1 MGQHNRILV
10 VRTDRIGDAILATPL
25 IRALRETFPY
35 AFIAAM
41 VRPYTKDVLI
51 NNPHLSEIIVDDVE
65 GKHKGY
71 HGFWK
76 QVQNLKT
83 YQFDTS
89 LLLLPTERATWML
102 FFAGIKTR
110 IGVGRKFYE
119 VITFMKSVDRHGYKP
134 LRHEAD
140 YCLDLGRAIGVK
152 DIFLKPE
159 IFLTVEENRHGMKI
173 LSDAGVKQN
182 DLIIGIHPGSGG
194 SSPNWRIEKYVEFT
208 DKVLKMHRAK
218 IVLTGNHREKSFSGH
233 FQKLRSLRLIDLIG
247 KLTLRELIAVI
258 SHYTCLFCPSTG
270 PMHIAAAL
278 EVPTVSIFC
287 PLPACS
293 PILWGPLG
301 NYNRIILPPEDFCQN
316 RCPVDPK
323 ICTLEE
329 ISVETALHNMQ
340 RLLKEIKKETKERT

>member
-1 MGQHNRILV
+1 MAQHNRILI
-10 VRTDRIGDAILATPL
+10 VRTDRIGDVVLATPL

-41 VRPYTKDVLI
+41 VRPYTKDVLA
-51 NNPHLSEIIVDDVE
+51 NNPHLSEILVDDVE
-65 GKHKGY
+65 GERKGY
-71 HGFWK
+71 RGFWK
-76 QVQNLKT
+76 QVQNLRM
-83 YQFDTS
+83 YQFDTA
-89 LLLLPTERATWML
+89 LLLLPTERAAWML

-140 YCLDLGRAIGVK
+140 YCLDLGKAIGVK
-152 DIFLKPE
+152 DVFLKPE
-159 IFLTVEENRHGMKI
+159 ILLTADERQHGMKI
-173 LSDAGVKQN
+173 LQDAGVRKN

-194 SSPNWRIEKYVEFT
+194 SSPNWRIEKYVELAE
-208 DKVLKMHRAK
+208 KILQEHRAK
-218 IVLTGNHREKSFSGH
+218 IVITGDRHEKYFSEH
-233 FQKLRSLRLIDLIG
+233 FQKIRSPHLIDLIG
-247 KLTLRELIAVI
+247 ELTLRELIAVI
-258 SHYTCLFCPSTG
+258 SHYTCLFSPSTG

-278 EVPTVSIFC
+278 GVPTVSIFC

-293 PILWGPLG
+293 PMLWGPLG
-301 NYNRIILPPEDFCQN
+301 NYTKVILPPEDFCQN

-329 ISVETALHNMQ
+329 ISVGTALRSTQ
-340 RLLKEIKKETKERT
+340 LLVKEIRKSKR